1 MCVHVCVTVISG
13 SILYRVELIRVKQ
26 LMRSCL
32 YRNRP
37 AAWSGVVDPV
47 KVVKLHICMY

>member
-13 SILYRVELIRVKQ
+13 SVLYCVEHIRVEQ

-32 YRNRP
+32 YSNRP

-47 KVVKLHICMY
+47 KVVKLHSMY